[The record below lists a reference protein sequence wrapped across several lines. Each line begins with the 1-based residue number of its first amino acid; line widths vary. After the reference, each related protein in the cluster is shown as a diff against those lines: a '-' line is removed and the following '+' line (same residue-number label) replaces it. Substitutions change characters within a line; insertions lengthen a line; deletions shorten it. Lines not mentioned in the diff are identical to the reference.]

1 MITGAVLIFFP
12 KALNEFSGVRNVV
25 GFSRSIDE
33 KQKCLFV
40 SRLFLQHLLSGV
52 ARFRIGA
59 ERKKDR
65 AKLQLYFGIVRL
77 QFSRFLEQR
86 VGLENLSSVEINAAQ
101 LAQRYWI
108 VWGKSK
114 DIAILLL
121 GFVILLG
128 GKIIVCTGEMLLLVL
143 FLLCAPKTGD
153 GQQR

>member
-1 MITGAVLIFFP
+1 MMTGAVLIFFA
-12 KALNEFSGVRNVV
+12 KALNEFSGGLNVV

-52 ARFRIGA
+52 ARFRICAGP
-59 ERKKDR
+59 KKDR
-65 AKLQLYFGIVRL
+65 AQLHLYFGIVRL
-77 QFSRFLEQR
+77 QCSRFLEQR
-86 VGLENLSSVEINAAQ
+86 VGLGHLSLVEINAAQ
-101 LAQRYWI
+101 LAQRCWI
-108 VWGKSK
+108 PWGKSK
-114 DIAILLL
+114 DLAILFF

-143 FLLCAPKTGD
+143 FLLCASKTGD